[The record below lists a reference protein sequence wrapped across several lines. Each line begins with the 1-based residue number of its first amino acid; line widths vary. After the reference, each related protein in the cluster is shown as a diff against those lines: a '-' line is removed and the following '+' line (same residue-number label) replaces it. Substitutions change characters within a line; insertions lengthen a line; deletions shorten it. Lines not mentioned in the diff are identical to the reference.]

1 MHLDWLSGWS
11 GLGSFQAPRTARGTA
26 GEHNPLSRSVTI
38 GKAQQGLVPGSAR
51 THPRTKGLSPSTD
64 SGRRPNL
71 VKDHSQAEAGL
82 CELLFDGS
90 SYEGLILRTHFF
102 SELQHSLRDLV
113 RIGTGVHRLGSLDR
127 NLSIERSVRDLF
139 GVLMTLPSPIVEV
152 HALFLPRRKLRLE
165 PFLDGGGELLDRL
178 DAGDALDELRVPNSV
193 EVELKRLANLIGL
206 KGLLTEI
213 CHRNA
218 VAAAVVVRS
227 AVQRLMN
234 VPCEMDDEP

>member
-71 VKDHSQAEAGL
+71 VKDHRQAEAGL
-82 CELLFDGS
+82 RELLFDS
-90 SYEGLILRTHFF
+90 TSYKGLILRAHFF
-102 SELQHSLRDLV
+102 SELQHSLGDLV
-113 RIGTGVHRLGSLDR
+113 RIGTGVHRLGSLHR
-127 NLSIERSVRDLF
+127 NLSIERSVGDLF
-139 GVLMTLPSPIVEV
+139 GVLMTLPRPTVEI
-152 HALFLPRRKLRLE
+152 HALFFPRRELRLE
-165 PFLDGGGELLDRL
+165 PFLDGGGELLDSLYAR
-178 DAGDALDELRVPNSV
+178 DPLDELRVPNSV

-206 KGLLTEI
+206 ERLLTEI
-213 CHRNA
+213 RHRNA
-218 VAAAVVVRS
+218 VPTAVIVRG

-234 VPCEMDDEP
+234 VPCKMDDEP